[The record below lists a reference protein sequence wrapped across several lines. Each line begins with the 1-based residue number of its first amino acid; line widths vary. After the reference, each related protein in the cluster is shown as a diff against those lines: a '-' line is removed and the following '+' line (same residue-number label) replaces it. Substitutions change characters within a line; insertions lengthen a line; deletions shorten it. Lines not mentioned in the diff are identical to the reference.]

1 MDSLSCVPTRSNTQN
16 FFQPWNESVAFPD
29 DLYSALIYAS
39 SSSDAVVI
47 TEAKAPFKIVCVN
60 KPWTLLCEYEV
71 PEAVGRTFR
80 FMQGADTDAYSL
92 EQLVDAVQ
100 QRQSVQIVL
109 VNYKKSGRSFANFLR
124 VKPLS
129 SHGGGEITH
138 YFGILKD
145 HEEL

>member
-1 MDSLSCVPTRSNTQN
+1 MDSSSCVPLLSTQN
-16 FFQPWNESVAFPD
+16 FFQPWNESVVYPD

-47 TEAKAPFKIVCVN
+47 TEAQAPFKIVCVN

-71 PEAVGRTFR
+71 AEAVGRTFR
-80 FMQGADTDAYSL
+80 FMQGADTDACSL
-92 EQLVDAVQ
+92 ERLVDAVQ
-100 QRQSVQIVL
+100 HRRSVQMML

-129 SHGGGEITH
+129 SHDGGEITH

-145 HEEL
+145 YAEF